1 MGFFFKI
8 DELVKMTHNGNSF
21 FWLVTSLGELMNS
34 QIEETRLNN
43 LQEQFVV
50 EMITNR
56 TLRSVVLKE
65 SSLFW
70 HYKKNRLIKADERE
84 LRTFV
89 LVRIDDKNSRPIR
102 SNRVEQFRSDSY
114 LLLQLSDQGVTN

>member
-1 MGFFFKI
+1 
-8 DELVKMTHNGNSF
+8 
-21 FWLVTSLGELMNS
+21 MNS